1 MATTTEISSQG
12 KRLET
17 IPCLT
22 IPLYDEVILLPN
34 SAVAE
39 VVSYI
44 KPEVVENAPEWFLG
58 HINWRDYRVPLI
70 SFEAISGKDVK
81 PAKKSSQ
88 VAIMNTLNGN
98 AQVPYIGLLTQGI
111 PSLAIVQEQGIQAT
125 EFDENERQSIAGMVE
140 VGGTSALIPDIDDI
154 EQRLIRLHF

>member
-12 KRLET
+12 QRVET

-22 IPLYDEVILLPN
+22 IPLYDEVIVLPN

-44 KPEVVENAPEWFLG
+44 APEVVENVPEWFLG
-58 HINWRDYRVPLI
+58 YISWRDYRVPLI
-70 SFEAISGKDVK
+70 SFEAISGQEIK

-88 VAIMNTLNGN
+88 IAILNTLNGN
-98 AQVPYIGLLTQGI
+98 AQVPYVGLLTQGI
-111 PSLAIVQEQGIQAT
+111 PSLAIVQDQGIQAA
-125 EFDENERQSIAGMVE
+125 EFDKNERQSIASMVE
-140 VGGTSALIPDIDDI
+140 IGGVSALIPDVDDI
-154 EQRLIRLHF
+154 EQRLIRLHI